1 MGNGFIEVFNA
12 FSGLVADAFSK
23 ADPKKSDVKTY
34 FDSITKTLKDTKTKL
49 EDISKEKT
57 GGEKTPAV
65 EGIAEVV
72 KTVGEWLDGLIKAAE
87 GGGNAADGG
96 GSDKIGNVAAAGGA
110 GADKESVN
118 RIAGAIKGIVEA
130 AKKVEGVK
138 FEPTAA
144 ADVDNKKAGKLFGN
158 AGADAGDVNKAAAA
172 VGAVSGEQILNAIV
186 TAAGQAGK
194 DGKKADDATNAI
206 EAAIGAGGA
215 AADFGDGNDKIGK
228 KNDQIAAA
236 LVLRG
241 VAKSG
246 KFAGAANET
255 EKVKA
260 VVESAVVKTFGEWL
274 DGLIKAAE
282 GGGKAADG
290 GGSDKIGNVAAGGAA
305 GANADATSV
314 NGIAGAIK
322 GIVEAAKKVEGVKF
336 EPKAAADVADADG
349 NKKAGKLFGTDQ
361 AAAED
366 VKDAAAAVGAVSGE
380 QILNAIVTA
389 AGQAGQA
396 GQAAGDAKN
405 AIEAAIGAG
414 DAADFGD
421 GIKKKNDQI
430 AAALV
435 LRGVAKSGKFAG
447 ADNETEKVKAVV
459 ESAVVKVDDNGGK
472 AADGGGSD
480 KIGNVAGAGGAGAGA
495 DATSVNGI
503 AGAIKGI
510 VEAAKK
516 VEGVKFEPTAAA
528 DVDGGDGNKKA
539 GKLFGNAAAAAGDV
553 KDAAAAVGAVSG
565 EQILNAIVTAAGK
578 DGKDGKA
585 AGQATNAI
593 EAAIGD
599 GDAAE
604 FGDGNDKIGK
614 KNDQI
619 AAALVLRGVAKSGKF
634 AGAANE
640 TEKVKAVVE
649 SAVVKVDDNGGK
661 AAAGG
666 GSDKIG
672 NVDAGAGANAN
683 KESVNRIAGAI
694 KGIVEAAKKV
704 EGVKFEPTAA
714 EADGDGNKKAGKLF
728 GTAGAGATAEDVN
741 KAAAA
746 VGAVSGEQILN
757 AIVTA
762 AGQDGQDGKA
772 AGDAKNAIEAAIG
785 AGAAAEFGNDNDKI
799 GKKNDQIAAALVLR
813 GVAKDGK
820 FAGANNAKEVKAVVE
835 SAVVKT
841 FGEWLDGLIKA
852 AEGGG
857 KAAADGG
864 GGDKIGNVDA
874 AGAGANANKESVN
887 GIAGAIKGIVEAAK
901 KVEGVKF
908 EPTDAE
914 AADGDGNKKAGKLFG
929 TGAGATAGDVK
940 DAAAAVGAVSGE
952 QILNAIV
959 TAAGKDGKDGQ
970 AAGQAKNA
978 IEAAIGGA
986 GDADFGDGIKKKNDQ
1001 IAAALVLRGVA
1012 KDGKF
1017 AGAADETEKV
1027 KAVVES
1033 AVVKTFGEWLDGL
1046 IKAAA
1051 GGGNAAGG
1059 GGGDKIGNVDA
1070 AGGAKAD
1077 ATSVKWDCWCDKG
1090 DC

>member
-1 MGNGFIEVFNA
+1 M
-12 FSGLVADAFSK
+12 
-23 ADPKKSDVKTY
+23 
-34 FDSITKTLKDTKTKL
+34 
-49 EDISKEKT
+49 
-57 GGEKTPAV
+57 
-65 EGIAEVV
+65 

-87 GGGNAADGG
+87 GGGKAAAGG
-96 GSDKIGNVAAAGGA
+96 GSDKIGNVAAGGA

-138 FEPTAA
+138 FEPTKA
-144 ADVDNKKAGKLFGN
+144 ADVDGGDGNKKAGKLFGN

-206 EAAIGAGGA
+206 EAAIGGGGA
-215 AADFGDGNDKIGK
+215 AEFGDGNDKIGK

-246 KFAGAANET
+246 KFAGANNET

-282 GGGKAADG
+282 GGGKAAAG

-672 NVDAGAGANAN
+672 NVDAAGGAGANAN

-841 FGEWLDGLIKA
+841 VGEWLDGLIKA